1 MEQNRELGSCCGAL
15 IINNFRDIAA
25 KVAGDFLNKVKTTDI
40 VTSCSFCLFGL
51 NYGAR
56 KTGKDKKIQY
66 LSEVVLDSL
75 KGGKG

>member
-1 MEQNRELGSCCGAL
+1 MEQNRELGPCCGAL
-15 IINNFRDIAA
+15 LINNFRDVAA

-56 KTGKDKKIQY
+56 KVGEDKKIQY
-66 LSEVVLDSL
+66 LTEVVLNSL
-75 KGGKG
+75 KH